1 MLEINLKK
9 WFAGFASIADRNIFN
24 TAIENNRKNVQQ
36 MTLESFDVGGNM
48 QMIQL

>member
-9 WFAGFASIADRNIFN
+9 KRFAGLASIADRIFN